1 MRAAKGPPSRTSR
14 VRERPVYRLSRP
26 DDIAGGPQE
35 IRSPVFASRLVGTP
49 NRLAGDP
56 MQSLVDQFSPNI
68 HDAPISAAAYDI
80 SSGTIATAD
89 RKGTVAVQRPGESAP
104 GLVFEVDAAVEGAL
118 ALVRGGSMVA
128 VGDDS
133 GTVAIYSTETGEEW
147 FREAREGARGRV
159 RAMRGL
165 AMSPEGAR
173 LAAIAKDGHLR
184 VWDLA
189 SGERAGQWSGFS
201 GASVEFGPRGT
212 RLLSMDNKGQPRI
225 MDLMRIESLPTERLA
240 TPAQH
245 ARFTIDG
252 TMIVAAGPAG
262 LSLIRLVD
270 GRLVNSFAIQGGSG
284 ILNILLSPD
293 GTRVGVVTQRSVH
306 YFSLPDFQP
315 LQPSLRHNAPNPT
328 GAGLWL
334 PQVVKVAGDDGL
346 MHSGGTGAAG
356 TVSRVTGIG
365 RVRLAAHADQIAVWQ
380 DDARVGAIRSPG
392 ALRDLLVD
400 RDGQLCCLVPQRGP
414 VSVVELSSGQEMFS
428 AGPASEGAAE
438 VALGGTVLAIRMRA
452 GGVRWWNLAYGKGF
466 ELEWPRAV
474 ALSGSG
480 AWMGVVTPRGAV
492 RILDP
497 DTGRDLMRAPLP
509 TADVPILRMSFI
521 PKKPE
526 LLTVDQDGV
535 LTHYDL
541 AGSAAGGAAAEGT
554 DLLDFNGPVDRVWGI
569 AGGRYA
575 AVRLPEE
582 GTSCIIFVDIASA
595 SVASETTQ
603 LHPDAWVDP
612 ANGRII
618 EPARA
623 SAFLER
629 SSDGNELQ
637 VSRALPDDQWVTF
650 GHRGIL
656 KASPGAGHAV

>member
-1 MRAAKGPPSRTSR
+1 
-14 VRERPVYRLSRP
+14 
-26 DDIAGGPQE
+26 
-35 IRSPVFASRLVGTP
+35 
-49 NRLAGDP
+49 
-56 MQSLVDQFSPNI
+56 MQSLVDQFCPNI
-68 HDAPISAAAYDI
+68 HDAPITAAYYDL

-89 RKGTVAVQRPGESAP
+89 FAGTVAVQRPGESAP
-104 GLVFEVDAAVEGAL
+104 GLVFSVDAPVQGAL
-118 ALVRGGSMVA
+118 TLVRGGSMVA

-147 FREAREGARGRV
+147 FKEAREGARGRV

-165 AMSPEGAR
+165 AMSPEGGR

-184 VWDLA
+184 VWDL
-189 SGERAGQWSGFS
+189 STGERAGQWSGFS

-315 LQPSLRHNAPNPT
+315 LKPSLRHNAPNPT

-334 PQVVKVAGDDGL
+334 PQMVKVAGDDGVL
-346 MHSGGTGAAG
+346 HAGGTGAAG
-356 TVSRVTGIG
+356 VVTRIVGYG
-365 RVRLAAHADQIAVWQ
+365 RIRLAAHADRIAVWQ
-380 DDARVGAIRSPG
+380 DNARRGAIRSPG
-392 ALRDLLVD
+392 PLRDLLVD
-400 RDGQLCCLVPQRGP
+400 RDGQIACLVPVRGP
-414 VSVVELSSGQEMFS
+414 VSVVELASGDEVFN
-428 AGPASEGAAE
+428 AGAPSEGAPE
-438 VALGGTVLAIRMRA
+438 VVLGGTVLAIRLKA
-452 GGVRWWNLAYGKGF
+452 GGIRWWNLAYGKGF

-492 RILDP
+492 RIIDP
-497 DTGRDLMRAPLP
+497 DTGRDLMRPPIP
-509 TADVPILRMSFI
+509 TADVPTAQMAFI
-521 PKKPE
+521 PKKPA

-541 AGSAAGGAAAEGT
+541 SIAASGGAAAEGR
-554 DLLDFNGPVDRVWGI
+554 DLLDFNGSVDRVWGI
-569 AGGRYA
+569 AGGKYA
-575 AVRLPEE
+575 AVRLPEADR
-582 GTSCIIFVDIASA
+582 SCIVFVDIAA
-595 SVASETTQ
+595 AEVVYEITD
-603 LHPDAWVDP
+603 LHPDASVDP
-612 ANGRII
+612 ATGQIL
-618 EPARA
+618 EPVRA

-629 SSDGNELQ
+629 ESSGAELQ

-650 GHRGIL
+650 GPRGIL
-656 KASPGAGHAV
+656 KASAEAGHVV

>member
-1 MRAAKGPPSRTSR
+1 MH
-14 VRERPVYRLSRP
+14 
-26 DDIAGGPQE
+26 
-35 IRSPVFASRLVGTP
+35 
-49 NRLAGDP
+49 
-56 MQSLVDQFSPNI
+56 SLIDQFCPNV
-68 HDAPISAAAYDI
+68 HDAPITAAVYDI
-80 SSGTIATAD
+80 ASGTIATGDAS
-89 RKGTVAVQRPGESAP
+89 GVVAVQRPGEAAP
-104 GLVFEVDAAVEGAL
+104 GLIFQPGGAIQGAL

-128 VGDDS
+128 VGDDD
-133 GTVAIYSTETGEEW
+133 GTVGIYSTENGEEW
-147 FREAREGARGRV
+147 FKEAREGARGRV

-165 AMSPEGAR
+165 AISPEGAR

-184 VWDLA
+184 VWELA
-189 SGERAGQWSGFS
+189 TGERAGQWSGFS

-212 RLLSMDNKGQPRI
+212 RLLSMDDRGQPRI
-225 MDLMRIESLPTERLA
+225 MDLMRIESLPTERLQ

-270 GRLVNSFAIQGGSG
+270 GRLINSFAIQGGSG

-315 LQPSLRHNAPNPT
+315 LQPSLRHNAPSPT

-334 PQVVKVAGDDGL
+334 TDMVKVAGDDGL
-346 MHSGGTGAAG
+346 MHNGGSSAAG
-356 TVSRVTGIG
+356 AVSRVTGIG
-365 RVRLAAHADQIAVWQ
+365 SFRLAAHSDRVAVWK
-380 DDARVGAIRSPG
+380 DGAQLGALSSPG
-392 ALRDLLVD
+392 PLRQIYMD
-400 RDGQLCCLVPQRGP
+400 RDGQLTALVPKRGP
-414 VSVVELSSGQEMFS
+414 VTVVELRSGQEMFN
-428 AGPASEGAAE
+428 AGPDSVGAID
-438 VALGGTVLAIRMRA
+438 VALGGTVLAVRMKK
-452 GGVRWWNLAYGKGF
+452 GGVRWWNLAFGKGF

-480 AWMGVVTPRGAV
+480 AWMAVVTPRGAV

-497 DTGRDLMRAPLP
+497 DSGRDLMRPPTP
-509 TADVPILRMSFI
+509 TADVPIARMAFI

-526 LLTVDQDGV
+526 LLTVDEDGV
-535 LTHYDL
+535 LTHYNL
-541 AGSAAGGAAAEGT
+541 ADSAAGGASAEGR
-554 DLLDFNGPVDRVWGI
+554 DLLDFSGKVDAVWGI
-569 AGGRYA
+569 SGGKQA

-582 GTSCIIFVDIASA
+582 DGCCIIFVDIAS
-595 SVASETTQ
+595 SEVVGEATG
-603 LHPDAWVDP
+603 LSAAAWVDI
-612 ANGRII
+612 NTGRIL

-623 SAFLER
+623 GAFVER
-629 SSDGNELQ
+629 DQNGVEVQ

-656 KASPGAGHAV
+656 RASEGAGHAV

>member
-1 MRAAKGPPSRTSR
+1 MH
-14 VRERPVYRLSRP
+14 
-26 DDIAGGPQE
+26 
-35 IRSPVFASRLVGTP
+35 
-49 NRLAGDP
+49 
-56 MQSLVDQFSPNI
+56 SLVDQFCPNI
-68 HDAPISAAAYDI
+68 HDAPITAAVYDI
-80 SSGTIATAD
+80 TSGTIATAD
-89 RKGTVAVQRPGESAP
+89 FAGTVAVQRPGEAAP
-104 GLVFEVDAAVEGAL
+104 GLVFSVDAPVQGAL

-147 FREAREGARGRV
+147 FKEAREGARGRV

-184 VWDLA
+184 VWDL
-189 SGERAGQWSGFS
+189 STGERAGQWSGFS

-262 LSLIRLVD
+262 LSLLRLVD
-270 GRLVNSFAIQGGSG
+270 GRLINSFAIQGGSG

-334 PQVVKVAGDDGL
+334 PQVVKVAGDDGML
-346 MHSGGTGAAG
+346 HSGGSGAAG
-356 TVSRVTGIG
+356 TVSRVTGYG
-365 RVRLAAHADQIAVWQ
+365 RIRLAAHADRIAVWSNN
-380 DDARVGAIRSPG
+380 ARIGAIRSPG
-392 ALRDLLVD
+392 KLRNLLVD
-400 RDGQLCCLVPQRGP
+400 RDGQLACLVPARGP
-414 VSVVELSSGQEMFS
+414 VSVVELASGDEVFN
-428 AGPASEGAAE
+428 AGAPSEGALD
-438 VALGGTVLAIRMRA
+438 VVLGGTVLAVRMQN

-497 DTGRDLMRAPLP
+497 DTGRDLMRPPLP
-509 TADVPILRMSFI
+509 TADVPIAQMSFI

-526 LLTVDQDGV
+526 LLTVDADGV

-541 AGSAAGGAAAEGT
+541 AGSAAGGASAEGR
-554 DLLDFNGPVDRVWGI
+554 DLLDFNGPVDKVWGI
-569 AGGRYA
+569 AGGKLA
-575 AVRLPEE
+575 AVRLPEN
-582 GTSCIIFVDIASA
+582 GRSCVLFVDIASA
-595 SVASETTQ
+595 TVVSETTD
-603 LHPDAWVDP
+603 LHPEAQVDP
-612 ANGRII
+612 ATGNIL

-629 SSDGNELQ
+629 NSSGEEIQ
-637 VSRALPDDQWVTF
+637 VSRALPDDQWVTY

-656 KASPGAGHAV
+656 KASDGAGRVV

>member
-1 MRAAKGPPSRTSR
+1 
-14 VRERPVYRLSRP
+14 VYDP
-26 DDIAGGPQE
+26 I
-35 IRSPVFASRLVGTP
+35 IRSPESR
-49 NRLAGDP
+49 RKESP
-56 MQSLVDQFSPNI
+56 MHSLVDQFCPNV
-68 HDAPISAAAYDI
+68 HDAPITAAVYDI
-80 SSGTIATAD
+80 ASGAIATAD
-89 RKGTVAVQRPGESAP
+89 AAGVVAVQRPGEATP
-104 GLVFEVDAAVEGAL
+104 GLIFQPGAAVQGAL

-128 VGDDS
+128 VGDDN
-133 GTVAIYSTETGEEW
+133 GTVGIYSTENGEEW
-147 FREAREGARGRV
+147 FREDREGARGRV

-184 VWDLA
+184 VWDL
-189 SGERAGQWSGFS
+189 STGERAGQWSGFS
-201 GASVEFGPRGT
+201 GASVAFGPRGT
-212 RLLSMDNKGQPRI
+212 RLLSMDNRGQPRI
-225 MDLMRIESLPTERLA
+225 MDLMRIESLPTERLQ

-270 GRLVNSFAIQGGSG
+270 GRLINSFAIKGGSG

-315 LQPSLRHNAPNPT
+315 LQPSLRHNAPSPT

-334 PQVVKVAGDDGL
+334 PEMVKVAGDDGL
-346 MHSGGTGAAG
+346 MHNGGSSAAG
-356 TVSRVTGIG
+356 AVRLVTGIG
-365 RVRLAAHADQIAVWQ
+365 DARLVAHSDQVAVWK
-380 DDARVGAIRSPG
+380 DGTRLGAMPSAGP
-392 ALRDLLVD
+392 LRQLHMD
-400 RDGQLCCLVPQRGP
+400 RDGQLAAFLPVRGP
-414 VSVVELSSGQEMFS
+414 VTVLELRSGEEMFN
-428 AGPASEGAAE
+428 AGPDSVGATSI
-438 VALGGTVLAIRMRA
+438 ALGGTVLAVQMKK

-480 AWMGVVTPRGAV
+480 AWMGVITPRGVV

-497 DTGRDLMRAPLP
+497 DTGRDLMRPPVP
-509 TADVPILRMSFI
+509 TADVPIARMAFI

-526 LLTVDQDGV
+526 LLTVDEEGV

-541 AGSAAGGAAAEGT
+541 TESASGGPSAEGR
-554 DLLDFNGPVDRVWGI
+554 DLLDFNGSVDAVWGI
-569 AGGRYA
+569 AGGQLA

-582 GTSCIIFVDIASA
+582 DGCCIIFVDIAS
-595 SVASETTQ
+595 SEVVGEATN
-603 LHPDAWVDP
+603 LHALAWVDIQS
-612 ANGRII
+612 GRIL

-623 SAFLER
+623 GAFVER
-629 SSDGNELQ
+629 DQQGAELQ

-650 GHRGIL
+650 GHRGIIR
-656 KASPGAGHAV
+656 ASDGAGQAV

>member
-1 MRAAKGPPSRTSR
+1 MH
-14 VRERPVYRLSRP
+14 
-26 DDIAGGPQE
+26 
-35 IRSPVFASRLVGTP
+35 
-49 NRLAGDP
+49 
-56 MQSLVDQFSPNI
+56 SLVDQFCPNI
-68 HDAPISAAAYDI
+68 HDAPITAAVYDI

-89 RKGTVAVQRPGESAP
+89 RAGTVAVQRPGESAP
-104 GLVFEVDAAVEGAL
+104 GLVFSVDAPVEGAL

-128 VGDDS
+128 VGDDN
-133 GTVAIYSTETGEEW
+133 GTVAIYSTESGEEW
-147 FREAREGARGRV
+147 FKEAREGARGRV

-173 LAAIAKDGHLR
+173 LAAIARDGHLR
-184 VWDLA
+184 VWDL
-189 SGERAGQWSGFS
+189 STGERAGQWSGFS
-201 GASVEFGPRGT
+201 GASVAFGPRGT

-225 MDLMRIESLPTERLA
+225 MDLMRIESLPTERLS

-293 GTRVGVVTQRSVH
+293 GSRVGVVTQRSVH

-315 LQPSLRHNAPNPT
+315 LQPSLKHRAPNPT

-334 PQVVKVAGDDGL
+334 PQMVKVAGDDGML
-346 MHSGGTGAAG
+346 HSGGSGTSGSVQRLAGYGA
-356 TVSRVTGIG
+356 I
-365 RVRLAAHADQIAVWQ
+365 RLAAHADRVAVWK
-380 DDARVGAIRSPG
+380 DNARIGAIRSPG

-400 RDGQLCCLVPQRGP
+400 RDGQLACLVPVRGP
-414 VSVVELSSGQEMFS
+414 VSVVELTSGSEMFN
-428 AGPASEGAAE
+428 AGEPSEGAPE
-438 VALGGTVLAIRMRA
+438 VALGGTVLAVRLRA

-466 ELEWPRAV
+466 ELAWPRAV
-474 ALSGSG
+474 TLSGSG
-480 AWMGVVTPRGAV
+480 AWMAVVTPRGAV
-492 RILDP
+492 RVLDP
-497 DTGRDLMRAPLP
+497 DTGRDLMRPPVP
-509 TADVPILRMSFI
+509 TADVPIAKMSFI

-526 LLTVDQDGV
+526 LLTVDEDGV

-541 AGSAAGGAAAEGT
+541 AESAAGGPSAEGR
-554 DLLDFNGPVDRVWGI
+554 DLLDFNGTIDAVWGI
-569 AGGRYA
+569 AGGKLA
-575 AVRLPEE
+575 AVRMPEGE
-582 GTSCIIFVDIASA
+582 RSCILFVDIRGA
-595 SVASETTQ
+595 SVVGEATD
-603 LHPDAWVDP
+603 LHPDARVDP
-612 ANGRII
+612 ATGTIL

-629 SSDGNELQ
+629 GTDGSERQ

-656 KASPGAGHAV
+656 KASAEAGHTI